1 LTNPQ
6 HQEEVALI
14 LLSES
19 TNAVPVL
26 ALTLAFQELVSSS
39 IAIFLALSFLQ
50 DQAQADQFTSL
61 MQEPIT
67 FELFQYALIQNRN
80 SSIFEDFIVIL
91 QKLSVKDPVT
101 MRHLM
106 NSRLI
111 ETLNNVI
118 TPGAT

>member
-1 LTNPQ
+1 
-6 HQEEVALI
+6 
-14 LLSES
+14 
-19 TNAVPVL
+19 
-26 ALTLAFQELVSSS
+26 
-39 IAIFLALSFLQ
+39 
-50 DQAQADQFTSL
+50 

-80 SSIFEDFIVIL
+80 SGIFEDFIVIL

-118 TPGAT
+118 TPGASSTLRESKQSNDFVISNIRSILKNIS